1 MVFRIL
7 YLLDPLPD
15 DLQPS
20 YALRIFGD
28 ARCLRI
34 VSMLEFLLFLCGLA
48 NF

>member
-1 MVFRIL
+1 MT
-7 YLLDPLPD
+7 Y
-15 DLQPS
+15 QPS
-20 YALRIFGD
+20 YALHNFGD